1 MAVTLTCTPESC
13 HSLAQMPAD
22 RAYALI
28 NAPKAVICF
37 FDFQGDASEQF
48 LEVIALMSHE
58 YMTSIKWII
67 VTTDNPTK
75 LEASLK
81 AKNAVAEVFYDKQG
95 RLLDD
100 FGVLEV
106 PTIIL
111 TDEDQ
116 IVYKHGKYSPGHNER
131 LAEVVS
137 SFAQGRKIPESYPAR
152 VLKVGDYA
160 PDITLPSVSGKTW
173 SLSDY
178 RKTKNIRPHLLYV
191 FTIMN
196 CEPCR
201 EALRFLGNNAHL
213 LQDTEVIVVSFGP
226 KKLTTSEL
234 RRMPIP
240 FTVLCD
246 EDSSTY
252 AKYHLTDTPTLVL
265 AKGNIITYVG
275 TGWNIDREHE
285 FLQAIARRK

>member
-1 MAVTLTCTPESC
+1 
-13 HSLAQMPAD
+13 MPAD

-173 SLSDY
+173 SLS
-178 RKTKNIRPHLLYV
+178 
-191 FTIMN
+191 
-196 CEPCR
+196 

-213 LQDTEVIVVSFGP
+213 LQDTEVIVVSLGP

-265 AKGNIITYVG
+265 AKGDIITYVG